1 VVQIEGVTPT
11 SEGGVA
17 ALNLGERAKIPE
29 ESRQNAR
36 WLARHAI
43 EANWHSFCSPKP
55 ITLATFFLLQEIP
68 DGQDRR

>member
-11 SEGGVA
+11 IGGGVA

-29 ESRQNAR
+29 ESRHNAR